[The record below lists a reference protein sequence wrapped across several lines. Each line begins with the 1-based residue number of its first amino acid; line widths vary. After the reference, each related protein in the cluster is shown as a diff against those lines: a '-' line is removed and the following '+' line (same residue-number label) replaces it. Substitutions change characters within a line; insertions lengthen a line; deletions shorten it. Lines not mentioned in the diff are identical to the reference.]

1 MAAGRSPDFV
11 PRWPTLLSQPGAS
24 QWKTAGPAPGVVLTV
39 ARLCGSFTRFP
50 FHSGP
55 WGKQPK
61 TVRWLIVKIEAAL
74 NRCKSSA
81 YFRRRRAN
89 FFPRRVG

>member
-11 PRWPTLLSQPGAS
+11 PRWPFLLSRPKAS
-24 QWKTAGPAPGVVLTV
+24 QWKTAGPAPGMVLTV

-50 FHSGP
+50 FHSGALD
-55 WGKQPK
+55 KLPK

-74 NRCKSSA
+74 NRREGSA
-81 YFRRRRAN
+81 YFRRSQAN